1 MKNCL
6 MDGFCWRIRLSLI
19 QKQNPE
25 SARFQV
31 EYPETKWTWPKK
43 QNGSKWWQKA
53 RVFSWNRT
61 AVEGEAYEM
70 DVVKRRVHFVSFLFK
85 STYNNLLHS
94 SSFCDAPRVYLDDS
108 WLQLEDGTEWEVL
121 ETSIKTRELPSR
133 NQKTGLSTLPET
145 DSSHLKID
153 DWKIRSPFGIQTI
166 FRCDDRCEL
175 LVSSSVSRSYFK
187 QQAKTSAPY
196 PLVVS
201 IEARAKSAALHEWV
215 PKVKTL
221 KGSIFQKNLRK
232 VREYPFRNIRYI
244 IFSCCN
250 LK

>member
-1 MKNCL
+1 MNMTKKTKWLEVMTKSPCFFL
-6 MDGFCWRIRLSLI
+6 KQSCCWRWGLWSGCC
-19 QKQNPE
+19 E
-25 SARFQV
+25 
-31 EYPETKWTWPKK
+31 EKW
-43 QNGSKWWQKA
+43 
-53 RVFSWNRT
+53 
-61 AVEGEAYEM
+61 
-70 DVVKRRVHFVSFLFK
+70 VHFVSFLFK

-94 SSFCDAPRVYLDDS
+94 SSFCDSPKGVPGWFMTATGRWNWMRGSWNINQNLRATQQKSKSWFIYPPWNWQLAPWNL
-108 WLQLEDGTEWEVL
+108 
-121 ETSIKTRELPSR
+121 
-133 NQKTGLSTLPET
+133 
-145 DSSHLKID
+145 D
-153 DWKIRSPFGIQTI
+153 DWKIRSPFGMETI

-196 PLVVS
+196 PPVVS

-215 PKVKTL
+215 SKVKTL